1 MNNNIYNRLKDNIL
15 KMNRIQDEINLIE
28 WNTDDE
34 FKCANFD
41 SVEEMKQFERQVLD
55 GEFDFL
61 FTDEYLDYAKKNVNI
76 IESFDYTLEDI
87 NFYLYTYKDKNNI
100 FITYMCMTKNE
111 DKDLFDNLYGFKT
124 ENQNEAHEYFEKL
137 KNDLCN
143 STLEDTFEKLI
154 LNIEENTKELKNK
167 YDKLI
172 NES

>member
-1 MNNNIYNRLKDNIL
+1 MNNTYNKLKENIL
-15 KMNRIQDEINLIE
+15 EMNRIQDEIDLIE

-41 SVEEMKQFERQVLD
+41 SVEEMKEFKNQVLE
-55 GEFDFL
+55 GKYDFI
-61 FTDEYLDYAKKNVNI
+61 FTDEYKDYAKENANI

-87 NFYLYTYKDKNNI
+87 NFYLYTYKDLNNS
-100 FITYMCMTKNE
+100 FLTYMCMTKNE

-137 KNDLCN
+137 KNDLSN
-143 STLEDTFEKLI
+143 NTLEDTLKKLI